1 MRVLPR
7 PKNHAGDVPCSYR
20 ACVLEHAFSHIPTVA
35 LRVMNAG
42 VYKAH
47 KCYNIESNGNQEEEK
62 ASERKGRR

>member
-1 MRVLPR
+1 MGGLPR
-7 PKNHAGDVPCSYR
+7 PKNHAGTYPVHI
-20 ACVLEHAFSHIPTVA
+20 EHASSHIPTVA